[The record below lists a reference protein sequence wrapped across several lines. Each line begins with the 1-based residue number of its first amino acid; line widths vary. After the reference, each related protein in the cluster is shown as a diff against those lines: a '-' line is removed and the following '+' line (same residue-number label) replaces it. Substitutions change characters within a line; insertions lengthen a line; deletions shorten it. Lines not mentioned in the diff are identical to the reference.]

1 MTTAH
6 AACRWILTGRV
17 QGVGFRWFTARQA
30 RALDLA
36 GWVSNLPDG
45 RVEVMA
51 RGTLERLGTLEEMI
65 QSGPQGAHVE
75 SVEKS
80 DIPPEEIVDNGFSIK

>member
-1 MTTAH
+1 
-6 AACRWILTGRV
+6 
-17 QGVGFRWFTARQA
+17 
-30 RALDLA
+30 
-36 GWVSNLPDG
+36 
-45 RVEVMA
+45 MA